1 MLCLTVLAH
10 SSLKETKLRRHLE
23 SNHGNFVNKSLEIFK
38 EKEHQVKR
46 SRIDR
51 PTAWG
56 GIIYSHS
63 HAVRASFAAAWKIA
77 RAKAPHTAGENLIKP
92 ASVEMARIMCGDA
105 VANKLEMVPLSNDTM
120 KRRIKELSRNVLQQT
135 IAAIRHCER
144 FSLQLDE
151 TTDIGSDAQLMVFV
165 RYFDTNDFVEQFLFC
180 RPLAKNTTGE
190 EIFKKV
196 DFFYEEHQLEWSNCV
211 FVCADG
217 APAMMGSNKGFMSFV
232 KRKNNNISVVHC
244 LLHRENLATKE
255 IQENLAI
262 VFKEVVSVVNY
273 IKSRP
278 LNTRLF
284 PALCHEMG
292 AELSGLLFHS
302 TVRWLSRGKVL
313 ERVAALREE
322 THAFLKEQNH
332 ELADRFRD
340 DEWIAKLLFLADV
353 FSHVNQLNSSMQGKE
368 KLFFDA
374 LESIDAFKGK
384 IKLWMHRMKSG
395 RLAAFPGL
403 NLFVE
408 EKDINLGVILPTF
421 LEHLNTFLSEL
432 DRYIPFNNYCRIL
445 NWVRN
450 HFQVSAL
457 EVHSDMDRIAEE
469 LLELQS
475 RQMWKDKFEKASLT
489 QFWAN
494 VQSMEPSLSN
504 LCKQAATALLLFPTT
519 YLCESGFST
528 LTMIKTKYRNRLQP
542 EDDIRCALAT
552 IIPEFDKLVK
562 QVQGQGSH

>member
-1 MLCLTVLAH
+1 MNGEVGPQCVLCLTVLAH

-23 SNHGNFVNKSLEIFK
+23 SNHGNCVNKSLEVFT

-56 GIIYSHS
+56 GIIYSYS
-63 HAVRASFAAAWKIA
+63 HAVRASFAVAWKIA

-135 IAAIRHCER
+135 IAAIRHSER

-196 DFFYEEHQLEWSNCV
+196 DFFFEEHQLERSNCV
-211 FVCADG
+211 SVCADG
-217 APAMMGSNKGFMSFV
+217 APAMMGSSKGFMSFV
-232 KRKNNNISVVHC
+232 KRKNNNISVVHY
-244 LLHRENLATKE
+244 LLHRENLAIKE
-255 IQENLAI
+255 VQENLAI

-278 LNTRLF
+278 FNTRLF
-284 PALCHEMG
+284 RALCGEMG

-302 TVRWLSRGKVL
+302 TVRWLSRGKML
-313 ERVAALREE
+313 KRVATLREE
-322 THAFLKEQNH
+322 TQVFLKEQNH

-340 DEWIAKLLFLADV
+340 DEWIAKLLLLPM
-353 FSHVNQLNSSMQGKE
+353 FS
-368 KLFFDA
+368 
-374 LESIDAFKGK
+374 
-384 IKLWMHRMKSG
+384 
-395 RLAAFPGL
+395 
-403 NLFVE
+403 
-408 EKDINLGVILPTF
+408 
-421 LEHLNTFLSEL
+421 
-432 DRYIPFNNYCRIL
+432 
-445 NWVRN
+445 
-450 HFQVSAL
+450 
-457 EVHSDMDRIAEE
+457 
-469 LLELQS
+469 
-475 RQMWKDKFEKASLT
+475 
-489 QFWAN
+489 
-494 VQSMEPSLSN
+494 
-504 LCKQAATALLLFPTT
+504 AT
-519 YLCESGFST
+519 
-528 LTMIKTKYRNRLQP
+528 
-542 EDDIRCALAT
+542 
-552 IIPEFDKLVK
+552 
-562 QVQGQGSH
+562 